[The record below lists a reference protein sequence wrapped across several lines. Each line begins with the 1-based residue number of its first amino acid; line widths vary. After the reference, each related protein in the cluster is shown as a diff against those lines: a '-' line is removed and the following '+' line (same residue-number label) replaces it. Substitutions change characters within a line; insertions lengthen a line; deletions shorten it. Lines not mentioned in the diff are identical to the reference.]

1 MTARLPLGIYRHYK
15 GNRYK
20 VPGVATH
27 SETREKLVVYQA
39 LYADYS
45 IWVRPLD
52 MFVGFVEVNG
62 VRQKR
67 FTLITENTD
76 NQE

>member
-1 MTARLPLGIYRHYK
+1 MTARFPLGIYRHYK

-20 VPGVATH
+20 VLGVATH
-27 SETREKLVVYQA
+27 SETLEKLVVYQA

-67 FTLITENTD
+67 FTLIAENAD